1 MKRILTILLAAA
13 LMLCTAAFA
22 EGNPNDSWYELS
34 EDECVLTVRL
44 DANATTGYEWTYSF
58 SDDKA
63 LELLTEEY
71 VEDEHPEGEVGVGGY
86 WAASF
91 MGTFETAGN
100 VDLTLT
106 YARSFEP
113 EQPARQIVMHLF
125 INEANLIQV
134 ISTEEVPLENAVA

>member
-71 VEDEHPEGEVGVGGY
+71 VEYEHPEGEVGVGGY

-100 VDLTLT
+100 VDLTVT
-106 YARSFEP
+106 
-113 EQPARQIVMHLF
+113 
-125 INEANLIQV
+125 
-134 ISTEEVPLENAVA
+134 